1 MKWTGLVVLSP
12 FYNRENEKPEQPCD
26 WLKIIHQMTDSTEV
40 GIGQSRDSN
49 QTGLASNPYLVFS
62 SWVTEGGYLKSLNL
76 SLFIYK
82 TGTLTHHNVVV
93 GSK

>member
-1 MKWTGLVVLSP
+1 
-12 FYNRENEKPEQPCD
+12 
-26 WLKIIHQMTDSTEV
+26 MTDSTEV